1 MDGVDAYPHPQSENE
16 QSIRTGVRRRS
27 LRYLLVAVGCLL
39 LLAVGGFTAVHFLN
53 QERTAEATARQY
65 FEALAAGDASLA
77 NSLTAANLSES
88 DEAPFLSDEVL
99 AGATERISGVEVV
112 SAEDPLDVF
121 QQSVIVSFTLA
132 GKEYT
137 ERVTLSRGEPEW
149 GVLRT
154 WQMPRPFA
162 SDMVF
167 TVNGPGTITVADIP
181 VNPDSSAGHAKLFPA
196 VYPVGVLESKW
207 VELPE
212 HEVVVGVGGTLID
225 LTLEPTDALT
235 SEVQRQ
241 MDAFLDECVAALV
254 FASGNRDTECGLT
267 AIGSFEGRPAG
278 SWEIISYPV
287 ASPMLGGA
295 VYAYEGG
302 EARFTPGDGG
312 EPATTV
318 RGVDIGRFVEV
329 TEDSVTLLTEPP
341 MPTE

>member
-1 MDGVDAYPHPQSENE
+1 MDGVDAYPQAQSENE
-16 QSIRTGVRRRS
+16 QSGRTGVRRRS
-27 LRYLLVAVGCLL
+27 LRYLLVAMGCLL
-39 LLAVGGFTAVHFLN
+39 LLAAGGFTAVHFLN
-53 QERTAEATARQY
+53 QQRTAEATARQY

-77 NSLTAANLSES
+77 NSLTAANVSES
-88 DEAPFLSDEVL
+88 DEPFLSDEVL
-99 AGATERISGVEVV
+99 AEATERISGVEVV

-121 QQSVIVSFTLA
+121 QQSVVVSFTLA

-167 TVNGPGTITVADIP
+167 TVNGPGTITVAGIP
-181 VNPDSSAGHAKLFPA
+181 VNPDSSAGNAKLFPA

-207 VELPE
+207 VGLPE
-212 HEVVVGVGGTLID
+212 KEVVVGVGGTLID

-235 SEVQRQ
+235 TEVQRQ
-241 MDAFLDECVAALV
+241 MDTFLDECVATLV
-254 FASGNRDTECGLT
+254 FPSGNESTGCALT
-267 AIGSFEGRPAG
+267 ALGPWSGRPPG
-278 SWEIISYPV
+278 SWQILSYPV

-302 EARFTPGDGG
+302 EARFTPGNGG
-312 EPATTV
+312 EPATTF

-341 MPTE
+341 MPAE